1 MSQQSFLQQTATG
14 ADINFTIDTFSSDEI
29 KVYVDGVLKTAGVHY
44 NINPYNSNSQ
54 STVDWIGTAP
64 SSPSIVRV
72 VRETDILNQG
82 NTAVEGRATYSAG
95 SSVKAADLND
105 NQKQVLRAL
114 QEHNDQKIQTY
125 DIEDKAVTRE
135 KIALDAIDGT
145 RLADDSVNSE
155 HYVADSIDTEHYAPG
170 SVDTDAL
177 ANSAV
182 TTSKI
187 ANDNVTMEK
196 LGSGALPT
204 DITVNTNNIVNGT
217 IQTVDIGADQITNA
231 LIADNQIDSEHY
243 VDGSIDHVHLAND
256 IIDGDNIQDDVIN
269 SEHYISGSIDREHLA
284 ADIVDSSKIAD
295 DAIGTEH
302 IQGGA
307 VTNAEIATGTLD
319 GRYYREDEL
328 DAGQLDNR
336 YYTETELLTNGVL
349 DARYYT
355 ETEAEDRFLRQDSTE
370 NINSGMTWSNSDAF
384 VATTAAINARIV
396 DLVDDVGGFTAI
408 DSDQHFPNENPQGAT
423 GQAAILSIKAAS
435 AQLPHPSDSNVSS
448 LSGTTL
454 TIKNANVANN
464 ADITITG
471 VTATIPSGFG
481 FLVESTST
489 LHTYTFH
496 RLVPKATEVTTVA
509 NNITN
514 IVNAGANVADI
525 NNFADLYIISASEP
539 TQRNDGSSL
548 TEGDLWYDSSND
560 NIQVYTGSAFSNV
573 TPNQSVLDDI
583 SIVSGAITYSEDL
596 GLITDPVSTGSSNGS
611 LDIVADIIEDEISF
625 AVTAATGKFI
635 IDGVDK
641 PALTLYKGW
650 TYTFDL
656 SAASNAT
663 HPFRFSSGG
672 SAYTTGVTVT
682 GTQGQAGAKIQL
694 VVPESQPT
702 SFTYYCTAHSG
713 MGNTITVKDD
723 PIKTVSDDITRIQ
736 TVADN
741 INNLNTVQ
749 TISGNVTTVANI
761 SSDVTSVAN
770 ISSDVTAV
778 AADATDIG
786 AVAAKAT
793 EIGRLGTADAVAD
806 MNTLGTTAIVSDMD
820 TLADI
825 SSNITAVANNESN
838 ITAVANN
845 SSNINSAVSNASNI
859 NSAVSNATNI
869 NTVAGISSDVTAV
882 ANIDSNVTA
891 VAGNAT
897 NINAVAADATD
908 IGAVAG
914 KATEIGR
921 LGTAD
926 AVADLAILGT
936 TDVVADL
943 NTLATSAIVSDMD
956 TLADI
961 STNITTV
968 ANISSDVTSVANNNS
983 NITAVANNATNINA
997 VQANASNI
1005 NAAVSNA
1012 SNINAAVSNATN
1024 INTVATNVTDVNTFA
1039 NRYRIGSTNP
1049 TTSLD
1054 TGDLFFNTSANELR
1068 VYNGSTWQGGVTA
1081 TGNFATTSG
1090 VIFTGD
1096 NRYNDNIKAKFGADS
1111 DLQIFHNTSDS
1122 VINSAGVG
1130 NLKLQDGGNTKLEI
1144 TSTGATLT
1152 GTLIADLADDSINSE
1167 HYVDGSIDHVHL
1179 ANDIIDGDN
1188 IQDDVINSEHYVAG
1202 SIDHEHLAGDCVDG
1216 DNIADDSI
1224 NSEHIVADSIDAEH
1238 YAPNS
1243 VDADALAHTSVTA
1256 GSYGSSSAI
1265 ATFTVDAQGRLTA
1278 AGTSS
1283 INTDLVADTSPQLGG
1298 NLDGQNN
1305 NLSNIGTVDGTNLT
1319 LDFGTL

>member
-1 MSQQSFLQQTATG
+1 MAVTTKILFPATSNSSTTDFSLSGLQLNNQDDLDVYVTKTTAGIAANNNKRILHFRQSSSSNVDANHNQVNNTDGLYFPAITHTGGTETLENYTLVSNNSVVRFNSALPNGAIVFVERRTRDADSAYTSFASGSTIRAKDLNNSSTESNFTAQEARNKALTIEG
-14 ADINFTIDTFSSDEI
+14 VLFDGDQPSKNFVTSSHIVDGSIVNADINASADID
-29 KVYVDGVLKTAGVHY
+29 
-44 NINPYNSNSQ
+44 N
-54 STVDWIGTAP
+54 
-64 SSPSIVRV
+64 
-72 VRETDILNQG
+72 
-82 NTAVEGRATYSAG
+82 
-95 SSVKAADLND
+95 
-105 NQKQVLRAL
+105 
-114 QEHNDQKIQTY
+114 
-125 DIEDKAVTRE
+125 
-135 KIALDAIDGT
+135 
-145 RLADDSVNSE
+145 
-155 HYVADSIDTEHYAPG
+155 
-170 SVDTDAL
+170 
-177 ANSAV
+177 
-182 TTSKI
+182 SKI
-187 ANDNVTMEK
+187 ADGLLKSGITVNSANIVNGSIVDEDINASANIQGSKLANDSVDLTK
-196 LGSGALPT
+196 LGSGSLPTDITVSSTNIVNGTIVDADINASADIQGSKLLNDSVTLDKLGAGALPT
-204 DITVNTNNIVNGT
+204 DITIASANI
-217 IQTVDIGADQITNA
+217 
-231 LIADNQIDSEHY
+231 
-243 VDGSIDHVHLAND
+243 VDGSI
-256 IIDGDNIQDDVIN
+256 
-269 SEHYISGSIDREHLA
+269 
-284 ADIVDSSKIAD
+284 VDTD
-295 DAIGTEH
+295 
-302 IQGGA
+302 
-307 VTNAEIATGTLD
+307 IATGT
-319 GRYYREDEL
+319 
-328 DAGQLDNR
+328 LDNR
-336 YYTETELLTNGVL
+336 YYTEDELLNDGVL

-370 NINSGMTWSNSDAF
+370 NINSGMTWSNSDSF

-408 DSDQHFPNENPQGAT
+408 DSEQHFPNDNPQGST
-423 GQAAILSIKAAS
+423 GQAAILSIRAAS

-454 TIKNANVANN
+454 TIKNANIANN

-489 LHTYTFH
+489 THEYTFH

-514 IVNAGANVADI
+514 IVAAGQNVVDI

-539 TQRNDGSSL
+539 TERNDGSSL

-560 NIQVYTGSAFSNV
+560 NILVYTGSAFSNV
-573 TPNQSVLDDI
+573 TPSQSVLDDI

-596 GLITDPVSTGSSNGS
+596 GLITDAVTTGSSNGS
-611 LDIVADIIEDEISF
+611 LDIVADILEDEITFTTTVVDSGGNKY
-625 AVTAATGKFI
+625 VL
-635 IDGVDK
+635 DGDTSNPAK
-641 PALTLYKGW
+641 ALTLYKGW
-650 TYTFDL
+650 TYTFDQ
-656 SAASNAT
+656 SDSSNAN
-663 HPFRFSSGG
+663 HPLVFKTDSG
-672 SAYTTGVTVT
+672 AYTTNVTVT
-682 GTQGQAGAKIQL
+682 GTAGQAGAKVAIKI
-694 VVPESQPT
+694 PETQPT
-702 SFTYYCTAHSG
+702 GFRYYCSVHGNA

-736 TVADN
+736 TVSDN

-749 TISGNVTTVANI
+749 GISSNVTTVAGIASN
-761 SSDVTSVAN
+761 VTTVAG

-786 AVAAKAT
+786 VVAGKAT

-825 SSNITAVANNESN
+825 SSNITTVAG
-838 ITAVANN
+838 I
-845 SSNINSAVSNASNI
+845 SSNV
-859 NSAVSNATNI
+859 T
-869 NTVAGISSDVTAV
+869 TVAGISSD
-882 ANIDSNVTA
+882 VTA

-936 TDVVADL
+936 TDVVADM
-943 NTLATSAIVSDMD
+943 NTLATTAIVSDMD

-961 STNITTV
+961 SSNITTV
-968 ANISSDVTSVANNNS
+968 AGISSDVTTVANNNS
-983 NITAVANNATNINA
+983 NVTAVANNSSNINSA
-997 VQANASNI
+997 VSNASNI

-1012 SNINAAVSNATN
+1012 SNINSVVSNATN

-1054 TGDLFFNTSANELR
+1054 VGDLFFNTSANELR
-1068 VYNGSTWQGGVTA
+1068 VYNGSSWQGGVTA

-1152 GTLIADLADDSINSE
+1152 GTLIADLADNSIDSE
-1167 HYVDGSIDHVHL
+1167 HYVDGSIDHV
-1179 ANDIIDGDN
+1179 
-1188 IQDDVINSEHYVAG
+1188 
-1202 SIDHEHLAGDCVDG
+1202 HLAGDCVDG

-1224 NSEHIVADSIDAEH
+1224 NSEHIVADSIDSEH

-1278 AGTSS
+1278 AGTAS

-1305 NLSNIGTVDGTNLT
+1305 NLSNIGTIDGTNLT